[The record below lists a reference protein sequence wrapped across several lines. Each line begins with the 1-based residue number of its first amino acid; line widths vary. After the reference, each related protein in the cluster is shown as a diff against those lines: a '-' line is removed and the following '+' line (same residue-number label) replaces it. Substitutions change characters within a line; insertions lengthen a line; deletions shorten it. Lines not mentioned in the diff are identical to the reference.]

1 MKKLTFILECFEHK
15 ELKPYLLSLKGI
27 TDVKT
32 KNDDKLI
39 IDIKY
44 NENLIIDKI
53 IKLEIE
59 TFLQIKKNPSLI
71 GFDKHQDKNIEK
83 YNINKENK
91 SCEYCAKRLVDN
103 LFEIKGINKVT
114 INNDNYNNMTIYYDK
129 NKITEKELKEIENKL
144 P

>member
-15 ELKPYLLSLKGI
+15 ELKSYLLSLKGI

-39 IDIKY
+39 IDIEY

-83 YNINKENK
+83 YNINKENI
-91 SCEYCAKRLVDN
+91 SCEYCAKGLVDD
-103 LFEIKGINKVT
+103 LFEIQGINKVT
-114 INNDNYNNMTIYYDK
+114 INNDNYNDITIYYDK

>member
-1 MKKLTFILECFEHK
+1 MKKLTFILECFEYK

-39 IDIKY
+39 IDIEY

-71 GFDKHQDKNIEK
+71 GFDKHQ
-83 YNINKENK
+83 ENK
-91 SCEYCAKRLVDN
+91 SCEYCAKRLVDD
-103 LFEIKGINKVT
+103 LFEIQGINKVT
-114 INNDNYNNMTIYYDK
+114 INNDNYNDITIYYDK
-129 NKITEKELKEIENKL
+129 NKITGKELKEIENKL
-144 P
+144 PNRGDV

>member
-1 MKKLTFILECFEHK
+1 MKKLTFILECFEYK

-39 IDIKY
+39 IDIEY

-71 GFDKHQDKNIEK
+71 GFDKHQDKKFDTKVQYLK
-83 YNINKENK
+83 YKV
-91 SCEYCAKRLVDN
+91 L
-103 LFEIKGINKVT
+103 IK
-114 INNDNYNNMTIYYDK
+114 
-129 NKITEKELKEIENKL
+129 
-144 P
+144 

>member
-1 MKKLTFILECFEHK
+1 M
-15 ELKPYLLSLKGI
+15 SLKGI

-39 IDIKY
+39 IDIEY

-91 SCEYCAKRLVDN
+91 SCEYCAKELVDN
-103 LFEIKGINKVT
+103 LFEIQGINKVT